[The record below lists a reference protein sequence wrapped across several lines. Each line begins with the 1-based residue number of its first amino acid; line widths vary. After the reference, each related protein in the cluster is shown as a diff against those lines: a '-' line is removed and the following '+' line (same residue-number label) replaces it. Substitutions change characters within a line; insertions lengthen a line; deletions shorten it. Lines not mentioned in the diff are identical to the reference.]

1 MPTIGFVA
9 PWDRITETISQGA
22 GQAIEEGGAAAGSA
36 VLSEGMALA
45 TENAASLAFSAGLGA
60 LGSVALPTVA
70 AAAALGH
77 VVASK
82 NIERVEKYID
92 SRGRSARQFAGM
104 AAYLTD
110 SNGNVDLKKV
120 EEVKTMPQAQ
130 INDLIGEKS
139 MLHKPFWMRFR
150 AGMESVG
157 YHVKALFGAN
167 KDDARAKMRNTNEL
181 KKIDRLNWQYQQ
193 HNSEK
198 RQETARKLVS
208 AFGYN
213 ATKGARAALVDFAQS
228 EEFKPFTDSIFG
240 AFTTEKAGEAA
251 HYMAKSA
258 TKGVVDGALE
268 AAEENEPRIKKQVG
282 NVIDGAA
289 KAVSSPQNQEII
301 KETSKNVAAGVLA
314 AAKENKTEIKDH
326 ASNAANG
333 AAEGV
338 LNGIN
343 NAFEMPKT
351 RFKNNPDA
359 PDIPLSKGEQMRN
372 GLATASA
379 TGSLG
384 LVPAFVAGVLTFG
397 TLVTG
402 TEAVA
407 RACAPQYAWLARA
420 AQWGLL
426 DVAIVVPWM
435 KQHEDAI
442 RPNMLSL
449 YDHIVDPAHAV
460 SEFAKSKAGQLTAAA
475 CSAAAGAYGVYRRF
489 F

>member
-1 MPTIGFVA
+1 MPTVGFVA
-9 PWDRITETISQGA
+9 PWNKIEETVSQSV

-70 AAAALGH
+70 AAAALAD
-77 VVASK
+77 VVASR
-82 NIERVEKYID
+82 NITRVEKYID
-92 SRGRSARQFAGM
+92 SHGRSARQFAGM

-130 INDLIGEKS
+130 INHLIGEKP
-139 MLHKPFWMRFR
+139 MRHKPFWMRFKAR
-150 AGMESVG
+150 MERVG
-157 YHVKALFGAN
+157 YHVKVLFGAN
-167 KDDARAKMRNTNEL
+167 KDDARATMRNTNEL
-181 KKIDRLNWQYQQ
+181 KKIDRLNWEDQQ

-258 TKGVVDGALE
+258 TKGVVDGALD
-268 AAEENEPRIKKQVG
+268 AAEENEDRIQKQVR
-282 NVIDGAA
+282 NVTDGAA
-289 KAVSSPQNQEII
+289 KAISSDQNQEII
-301 KETSKNVAAGVLA
+301 GKTTNNA
-314 AAKENKTEIKDH
+314 AASAVE
-326 ASNAANG
+326 G
-333 AAEGV
+333 A
-338 LNGIN
+338 LTGIN
-343 NAFEMPKT
+343 DALEMPNTK
-351 RFKNNPDA
+351 FKNNPDA